1 MKFSNV
7 KHLGR
12 TCEHNGLLWLGLSG
26 SGIEFE
32 ATGKSAFI
40 TLVGDRTA
48 AADWADAD
56 RARYAVYVD
65 GERLVDECMKSAEKT
80 ITLFISDKPR
90 TAVIKVLKL
99 SEAPMS
105 LIAIKGIT
113 ADEIRPVA
121 PKKLRV
127 EIIGDSITCG
137 YGVDAKNELEEFS
150 TSTED
155 VTRAYSYKTV
165 TDLDADYSFVSYSG
179 HGIISGYTGEGIKK
193 ESELVP
199 PYYEKFAFS
208 RGGTDDFN
216 AFDVEWDFSRFVP
229 ELVVINL
236 GTNDAS
242 YCLDKE
248 DRINEYIERYEEFL
262 GVVRKRN
269 KNAVILCILGLMGTS
284 LCPAVEKTVEN
295 FRRKTGDK
303 KVFSCRLSDQN
314 PENGYGANYH
324 PTEKNHR
331 IAADELLKKIREIM
345 TP

>member
-1 MKFSNV
+1 MNFSDV
-7 KHLGR
+7 KHIGR
-12 TCEHNGLLWLGLSG
+12 TCEDKGLLWLGLSG

-32 ATGKSAFI
+32 ATGKSAVL
-40 TLVGDRTA
+40 TLTGDRTA
-48 AADWADAD
+48 LADWAEND

-65 GERLVDECMKSAEKT
+65 GEKIVDETMTSAEKT
-80 ITLFISDKPR
+80 ITLFEGEKTR

-105 LIAIKGIT
+105 LVAIKEII
-113 ADEIRPVA
+113 ADKIKPTPE
-121 PKKLRV
+121 KKLKI

-137 YGVDAKNELEEFS
+137 YGVDAKNELEDFS

-179 HGIISGYTGEGIKK
+179 HGIISGYTAEAIKK

-229 ELVVINL
+229 DLVIINL
-236 GTNDAS
+236 GTNDSS

-248 DRINEYIERYEEFL
+248 DRINEYIARYEDFL

-269 KNAVILCILGLMGTS
+269 KNAVILSILGLMGTS

-295 FRRKTGDK
+295 FKKNTGDEK
-303 KVFSCRLSDQN
+303 IFTLRLTEQK

-324 PTEKNHR
+324 PTEKSHR
-331 IAADELLKKIREIM
+331 LAADELIAKIKEIIKL
-345 TP
+345 